1 MMTGEFLSHGALQE
15 MAAYGCLLAVCAYGC
30 RWVIQRMRR
39 RDESSGAPL
48 DARRLEHLLG
58 ARACRLP
65 AQVHRTPA
73 RRTLDSERLELRLR
87 GIS

>member
-1 MMTGEFLSHGALQE
+1 MMTGDFLALGAFQG
-15 MAAYGCLLAVCAYGC
+15 MAAYGCLLAVCAYVC

-39 RDESSGAPL
+39 RVESSAAQL

-58 ARACRLP
+58 PRACRLP
-65 AQVHRTPA
+65 AEVHRTPA